1 MADMLQSRA
10 NTKSVAGCWRFSE
23 ISTLCRTTATVALVK
38 ASERVHQGKSP
49 QSPSAIRRY
58 N

>member
-23 ISTLCRTTATVALVK
+23 ISTLCRTTATVVLVGFFL
-38 ASERVHQGKSP
+38 R
-49 QSPSAIRRY
+49 PS
-58 N
+58 